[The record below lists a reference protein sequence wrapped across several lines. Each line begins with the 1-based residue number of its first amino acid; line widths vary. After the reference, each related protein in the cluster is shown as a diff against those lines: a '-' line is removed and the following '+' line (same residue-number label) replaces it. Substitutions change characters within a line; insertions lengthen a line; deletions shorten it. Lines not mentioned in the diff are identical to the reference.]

1 MPRRLPVIQTSAA
14 EDEVAASRPTWHWV
28 LIGAGLTVTLWAP
41 LVAIATPLGLRL
53 ASHVLAV
60 PIDTF
65 AAEAPPRLSPRQATL
80 LGALVS
86 APLLLAFAIAGF
98 GAGALVGRFG
108 GRARAAHAA
117 LGAAGAGCLASSLA
131 LVAKGG
137 ISWASFAGTAAV
149 LAVVGALGG
158 FLGGSFG
165 FRKRPC

>member
-1 MPRRLPVIQTSAA
+1 MPRRLPVIQTSAV

-41 LVAIATPLGLRL
+41 LVAVATPLGLGL

-60 PIDTF
+60 PMETF
-65 AAEAPPRLSPRQATL
+65 AAQAPGLTFQQASL
-80 LGALVS
+80 LGVCVAV
-86 APLLLAFAIAGF
+86 PLLLAFTIAGF

-108 GRARAAHAA
+108 GRAGPAHAA
-117 LGAAGAGCLASSLA
+117 LGGAVGGCLASSLGF
-131 LVAKGG
+131 LVKGG
-137 ISWASFAGTAAV
+137 ISWASLAGTGV
-149 LAVVGALGG
+149 LLALVGTLGG